1 MNVELPLIL
10 FPPSKGENYGGC
22 FLIFLFI
29 GYQAD
34 NKCYFHGC
42 IDDVTIYDRVL
53 NRKEVMALYRGDL

>member
-1 MNVELPLIL
+1 M
-10 FPPSKGENYGGC
+10 GGV
-22 FLIFLFI
+22 FLFI